1 MYEQFYEQL
10 EDLGI
15 VPVVVLEK
23 VEDAAPLAHA
33 LMAAGMKSAEVTFRT
48 ACAAECIAAM
58 AEAEPEMC
66 VGAGTVLNCEQV
78 DAARAAGAKFVV
90 SPGFNADVVKYCI
103 ELDLPVLPGT
113 VTPSEVT
120 AAVNLGLKVTKFFPA
135 AQYGGLNT
143 IKALAAVFGGHRFMP
158 TGGVSTGNV
167 EEYLSDPAIIACGGT
182 WMVKPALFAD
192 GDFSQGGADRPRGH
206 GGRAQHPRVGPA
218 WRSEGAAT
226 AAASPAGQLALF
238 RRRRNPR
245 EVDCAFFCVDDRLP
259 APATTPSPELT
270 GVVDDLPAS
279 AG

>member
-1 MYEQFYEQL
+1 MQIPKQKGNPMFETFYEEL
-10 EDLGI
+10 EGLGI

-66 VGAGTVLNCEQV
+66 VGAGTVLNVEQV
-78 DAARAAGAKFVV
+78 ERAREAGAKFIV
-90 SPGFNADVVKYCI
+90 SPGFNPDVVKRCI

-143 IKALAAVFGGHRFMP
+143 IKALGAVFGGHRFMP

-167 EEYLSDPAIIACGGT
+167 EEYLSDPVIIACGGT

-192 GDFSQGGADRPRGH
+192 GDFTKVEQVAREAMDVVRKVRP
-206 GGRAQHPRVGPA
+206 AK
-218 WRSEGAAT
+218 
-226 AAASPAGQLALF
+226 
-238 RRRRNPR
+238 
-245 EVDCAFFCVDDRLP
+245 
-259 APATTPSPELT
+259 
-270 GVVDDLPAS
+270 
-279 AG
+279 

>member
-1 MYEQFYEQL
+1 MQIPKQKGNPMFESFYEEL
-10 EDLGI
+10 EGLGI

-66 VGAGTVLNCEQV
+66 VGAGTVLTVEQV
-78 DAARAAGAKFVV
+78 ERAREAGAKFIV
-90 SPGFNADVVKYCI
+90 SPGFNPDVVKHCI

-143 IKALAAVFGGHRFMP
+143 IKALGAVFGGHRFMP

-167 EEYLSDPAIIACGGT
+167 EEYLSDPVIIACGGT

-192 GDFSQGGADRPRGH
+192 GDFSKVEQVAREAMEVVAQVRG
-206 GGRAQHPRVGPA
+206 
-218 WRSEGAAT
+218 
-226 AAASPAGQLALF
+226 
-238 RRRRNPR
+238 
-245 EVDCAFFCVDDRLP
+245 
-259 APATTPSPELT
+259 
-270 GVVDDLPAS
+270 
-279 AG
+279 

>member
-1 MYEQFYEQL
+1 MQIPKQKGNPMFESFYEEL
-10 EDLGI
+10 EGLGI

-23 VEDAAPLAHA
+23 VEDAALLAHA

-66 VGAGTVLNCEQV
+66 VGAGTVLTVEQV
-78 DAARAAGAKFVV
+78 ERAREAGARFIV
-90 SPGFNADVVKYCI
+90 SPGFNPDVVKHCI

-143 IKALAAVFGGHRFMP
+143 IKALGAVFGGHRFMP

-167 EEYLSDPAIIACGGT
+167 EEYLSDPVIIACGGT

-192 GDFSQGGADRPRGH
+192 GDFSKVEQTAREAMEVVAQVRG
-206 GGRAQHPRVGPA
+206 
-218 WRSEGAAT
+218 
-226 AAASPAGQLALF
+226 
-238 RRRRNPR
+238 
-245 EVDCAFFCVDDRLP
+245 
-259 APATTPSPELT
+259 
-270 GVVDDLPAS
+270 
-279 AG
+279 

>member
-1 MYEQFYEQL
+1 MFDTFYEEL
-10 EDLGI
+10 EGLGI

-23 VEDAAPLAHA
+23 VEDAALLAHA

-66 VGAGTVLNCEQV
+66 VGAGTVLTVEQV
-78 DAARAAGAKFVV
+78 DAARAAGAKFIV
-90 SPGFNADVVKYCI
+90 SPGFNPDVVKYCI

-143 IKALAAVFGGHRFMP
+143 IKALGAVFGGHRFMP

-167 EEYLSDPAIIACGGT
+167 EEYLSDPVIIACGGT
-182 WMVKPALFAD
+182 WMVKPAMFAD
-192 GDFSQGGADRPRGH
+192 GDFSKVEQVAREAMEVVAKVRG
-206 GGRAQHPRVGPA
+206 
-218 WRSEGAAT
+218 
-226 AAASPAGQLALF
+226 
-238 RRRRNPR
+238 
-245 EVDCAFFCVDDRLP
+245 
-259 APATTPSPELT
+259 
-270 GVVDDLPAS
+270 
-279 AG
+279 